1 MLVNV
6 LPLDVFTVC
15 QALEVGKEIAFHL
28 GLVKEA
34 VVLVEDGFIT
44 LVAQD
49 SCFLHHAC
57 VEIPFLLVGRFYED
71 VNPQGFTCNHPHGDV
86 VTVTGIVIQT

>member
-1 MLVNV
+1 MQLLIGVDSLRRTQQVLHELAAQVHIHLLKGTFAVHKPFKVLVNV

-15 QALEVGKEIAFHL
+15 QALEIGKEIAFHL

-44 LVAQD
+44 LV
-49 SCFLHHAC
+49 
-57 VEIPFLLVGRFYED
+57 
-71 VNPQGFTCNHPHGDV
+71 T
-86 VTVTGIVIQT
+86 